1 MNRFSLHDL
10 ADIIKARA
18 SADAD
23 LSYTRKLLDKGAT
36 HCARKMGEEAVETV
50 IATMQDD
57 RTAFL
62 GECADLI
69 YHFLVLLQAKGVSL
83 TEIEDLLAERTKM
96 SGLAEK
102 AARPKQS

>member
-1 MNRFSLHDL
+1 MSRFTLYDL
-10 ADIIKARA
+10 ADVISQRA

-23 LSYTRKLLDKGAT
+23 LSYTRKLLDKGAA

-50 IATMQDD
+50 IATVQND
-57 RTAFL
+57 RDAFVN
-62 GECADLI
+62 ECADLV
-69 YHFLVLLQAKGVSL
+69 YHLLVLLQAKGVALSEL
-83 TEIEDLLAERTKM
+83 EATLGERTKM